1 MLADSSDILIFTEN
15 KEHHIIYSDGLSR
28 GDTYIQFA
36 HKDETGFTKMGN
48 HDFDLIIVE
57 INHPMISEISFI
69 ERIYSLNPN
78 VPIVIVS
85 EYFNE
90 TKNIVFGNK
99 VSEYISKP
107 LTVEKLHNSV
117 REILFD
123 SEQKSNESINGIDDS
138 KKLSILFE
146 MSKCLNSITDFNTLL
161 NTIIK
166 LVTEALECDRAT
178 LFVLDK
184 SKNELWSKVG
194 TGLKVSEIRFPL
206 SEGIAGEVAV
216 SGKSILT
223 DNPYIHPKFNK
234 EFDRKTGY
242 KTSSL
247 LCVPMKN
254 LKGEIVGVFQVLN
267 KRSER
272 FSREDEIFLS
282 AIGATT
288 AIALENILFYEEKK
302 KEMSDIK
309 KLYDEL
315 YTAQNMIEWEAKHS
329 IISELRGFIQQLKKY
344 DAVPSSIDKL
354 KNTKELDLNSSSIL
368 DKINLAHQKLYSRLG
383 QYMNDLMNNLK
394 SEDRFQPE

>member
-1 MLADSSDILIFTEN
+1 MLAGSSDILIFTEN
-15 KEHHIIYSDGLSR
+15 KEHHIIYNDGLSR

-48 HDFDLIIVE
+48 HNFDLIIVE

-123 SEQKSNESINGIDDS
+123 SEKKSNEGVNGINDS

-146 MSKCLNSITDFNTLL
+146 MSKCLNSITDFTTLL

-184 SKNELWSKVG
+184 AKSELWSKVG

-216 SGKSILT
+216 SGRSILT
-223 DNPYIHPKFNK
+223 DNPYSHPKFNK
-234 EFDRKTGY
+234 VFDRKTGY

-267 KRSER
+267 KRTER
-272 FSREDEIFLS
+272 FSRDDEIFLS

-302 KEMSDIK
+302 KEMRDIK

-315 YTAQNMIEWEAKHS
+315 YIAQNMIEWEAKHS

-354 KNTKELDLNSSSIL
+354 KGTKEIDSNFSSVL
-368 DKINLAHQKLYSRLG
+368 DKINSAHQKLYSRLG

-394 SEDRFQPE
+394 REDRFQPE

>member
-1 MLADSSDILIFTEN
+1 MLAGSSDILIFTEN
-15 KEHHIIYSDGLSR
+15 KEHHIIYNNGLSR

-69 ERIYSLNPN
+69 EQIYSLNPN

-117 REILFD
+117 RDILFD
-123 SEQKSNESINGIDDS
+123 SENKKNDNIEGITDS

-178 LFVLDK
+178 LFVLDNSK
-184 SKNELWSKVG
+184 SELWSKVG
-194 TGLKVSEIRFPL
+194 TGLKISEIRFPI

-223 DNPYIHPKFNK
+223 DNPYNHPKFNK

-254 LKGEIVGVFQVLN
+254 LKGKIVGVFQVLN
-267 KRSER
+267 KKSER
-272 FSREDEIFLS
+272 FTRDDEIFLS

-302 KEMSDIK
+302 RETNDIK

-315 YTAQNMIEWEAKHS
+315 YTTQNMIEWEAKHS

-344 DAVPSSIDKL
+344 DAVPTSIEKL
-354 KNTKELDLNSSSIL
+354 KNSKKIDLTSSSVL
-368 DKINLAHQKLYSRLG
+368 DKINSAHQKLYSRLG

-394 SEDRFQPE
+394 SEDRFQPR